1 MQELLMPKSLVVER
15 GHQAFHKLS
24 AHLEH
29 RLTRYI
35 FWGLCAMKRGPQG

>member
-1 MQELLMPKSLVVER
+1 MPKSLVVER